1 MNPAVQYDEGNDV
14 YELGIEVDG
23 TFVSVFT
30 VAGSTVRARIEAA
43 KQSEAAQT
51 ETSGGTEPTPGTT
64 PPAPSE

>member
-1 MNPAVQYDEGNDV
+1 MNPSVQYDEGTDT

-43 KQSEAAQT
+43 KQQEAASSS
-51 ETSGGTEPTPGTT
+51 ETATPGTAT
-64 PPAPSE
+64 PAPAQ

>member
-43 KQSEAAQT
+43 KASEQSSEQA
-51 ETSGGTEPTPGTT
+51 TPGTT
-64 PPAPSE
+64 PPPHGQ